1 MNEIETERK
10 KFGLFQYNKNILFYF
25 SFLLQREMP
34 LKFSKQIM
42 ISYIVWF
49 IKLFLDWIAQIVV
62 LHVLRIQ
69 SRWKS
74 YPQAF
79 TKNLKLSHSWST
91 MYNCVHMKKITQIK
105 HKELIALFLL

>member
-49 IKLFLDWIAQIVV
+49 IKLFLD
-62 LHVLRIQ
+62 
-69 SRWKS
+69 
-74 YPQAF
+74 
-79 TKNLKLSHSWST
+79 
-91 MYNCVHMKKITQIK
+91 
-105 HKELIALFLL
+105 